1 MPVNLDDV
9 SGRAQAG
16 GDAVGLFN
24 CAGGCGKLKCLEFTH
39 FLNAK
44 VHFTLINKG

>member
-1 MPVNLDDV
+1 MKEYDIVIEGEHISFESRHLRF
-9 SGRAQAG
+9 G
-16 GDAVGLFN
+16 
-24 CAGGCGKLKCLEFTH
+24 LEFTH